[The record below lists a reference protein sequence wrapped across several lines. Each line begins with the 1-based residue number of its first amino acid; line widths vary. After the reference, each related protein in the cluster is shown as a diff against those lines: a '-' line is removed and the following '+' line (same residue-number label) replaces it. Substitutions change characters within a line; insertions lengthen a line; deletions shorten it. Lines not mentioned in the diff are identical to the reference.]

1 MKNKYFGKLIAL
13 VLALTM
19 CLSIAACAKSESNTV
34 AEGDNPDFTGKTFVV
49 GFFGNLPDVG
59 DCRIQRNV
67 IKLFVDKWNKEGT
80 LYGATVKYVEYD
92 NANNGDQDTEMSIKD
107 ANKLI
112 SQDHANVIIPAQLS
126 NIIQATGNIIN
137 DAEVLDIGLGLSTTW
152 MNQGWDYVYRSAL
165 NNDFAIPSVAATMK
179 SLNQKDIALLYQNT
193 DNCLTYRESL
203 KAAIANEGLNLVV
216 DEMITQEGGTGN
228 NGQVAKVIAANPDCV
243 FISGMGDYYPA
254 IINLLRSSGYDGII
268 YLGQSLMATETQ
280 AIQKEYLNGV
290 TAFSMYLAY
299 DNIDDCNDEFIKD
312 VLQKYNDAY
321 GYIPMSDMTYKI
333 WDAMLLIEHAVLEAK
348 SLDPKVIQPS
358 IKNLKFQGCGGT
370 MDFTTGSNECYFSTR
385 PWVYTGSTSAGGAM
399 LFDEWLKSDYAVGFR
414 VTNQK

>member
-1 MKNKYFGKLIAL
+1 MKKSLFGK
-13 VLALTM
+13 VLALM
-19 CLSIAACAKSESNTV
+19 LALALCLSMAACGKTESSSV
-34 AEGDNPDFTGKTFVV
+34 DAGENPDFTGQTFVV
-49 GFFGNLPDVG
+49 GYFGNLPDLG
-59 DCRIQRNV
+59 DCMIQRNV
-67 IKLFVDKWNKEGT
+67 IKLFVDKWNNEGT
-80 LYGATVKYVEYD
+80 FFGATVKYVEYD

-179 SLNQKDIALLYQNT
+179 SLNQKNIALLYQNT

-216 DEMITQEGGTGN
+216 DEMITTEGGTGN
-228 NGQVAKVIAANPDCV
+228 NGQVAKVISTNPDCV
-243 FISGMGDYYPA
+243 FVSGMGDTYVP
-254 IINLLRSSGYDGII
+254 IVNLLRSSGYDGII
-268 YLGQSLMATETQ
+268 YLGQSLMATEAQ
-280 AIQKEYLNGV
+280 AIQKEFINGV
-290 TAFSMYLAY
+290 ACFSMYLAY
-299 DNIDDCNDEFIKD
+299 DNIDDCKDEFVKD
-312 VLQKYNDAY
+312 VLQQYYDAY
-321 GYIPMSDMTYKI
+321 GVVPMSDMTYKI
-333 WDAMLLIEHAVLEAK
+333 WDAMLLIENAVLEAK
-348 SLDPKVIQPS
+348 SLDPTVIQPA

-385 PWVYTGSTSAGGAM
+385 PWVYTGTTSAGGAM
-399 LFDEWLKSDYAVGFR
+399 LFNDWINSEFAEGFR
-414 VTNQK
+414 ITNQK